1 MSFPSTRCHSQ
12 NTFPVI
18 NIANLC
24 CCHEPQLGSAQ
35 VLRKYKTQSNESSKC
50 MRWGHRWAWAAQT
63 SSFDFKYGAT
73 KYHSRGYNCHS
84 GWSQCWKAIWLH
96 LCLRG
101 AEWAGTFLYSATF
114 ISVSGLLT
122 LFFAGSLGPWRYET
136 YTLPLIKD
144 KWKKKNTSRKLAKE
158 SSEHC
163 EHPDHCPVSAWAWPR
178 AQNTGTE

>member
-1 MSFPSTRCHSQ
+1 MYFPSTRCHSQ
-12 NTFPVI
+12 NTFSGT
-18 NIANLC
+18 NIANSC

-35 VLRKYKTQSNESSKC
+35 VLRKYKTQSNESSNC
-50 MRWGHRWAWAAQT
+50 MRWGRRWAWAAQT
-63 SSFDFKYGAT
+63 PSFDFKYGAT
-73 KYHSRGYNCHS
+73 KYHSRVHNCHS

-101 AEWAGTFLYSATF
+101 AEWAGTFLYFAPF

-122 LFFAGSLGPWRYET
+122 LFFCRISRDDTTLSL
-136 YTLPLIKD
+136 LIKD
-144 KWKKKNTSRKLAKE
+144 KRKKKNTLRKLAKE

-163 EHPDHCPVSAWAWPR
+163 EHPDHCPVCAWAWPK